1 MTTPDKAAKSGGRVN
16 PPPPDP
22 FRAFKLKAMFPRVLI
37 LYVIVLTSTA
47 AHAQWWS
54 FGPRDYEDCAAS
66 AEKAST
72 SETRKSLISECD
84 SKFAGRRKAGGGYT
98 YFDFMQNRSFDIAGP
113 NPTPEEL
120 RAIDQEYIGHLE
132 RERRSAI
139 TAAFLAKQRELALAG
154 SSAVGVT
161 QTCDRDARRAAV
173 GQSAASAAK
182 EDSGGAS
189 RAMRGG
195 DALVQL
201 VEILDRAR
209 SLFGLPKPAGST
221 RS

>member
-1 MTTPDKAAKSGGRVN
+1 
-16 PPPPDP
+16 
-22 FRAFKLKAMFPRVLI
+22 MFPRVLI

-120 RAIDQEYIGHLE
+120 RAIDQEYIGYLE

-154 SSAVGVT
+154 SSASASPKRAIETPVALLSANPQRPAAKKKTAG
-161 QTCDRDARRAAV
+161 ARAAPC
-173 GQSAASAAK
+173 K
-182 EDSGGAS
+182 
-189 RAMRGG
+189 
-195 DALVQL
+195 
-201 VEILDRAR
+201 VETLSCSWSKFSTGLR